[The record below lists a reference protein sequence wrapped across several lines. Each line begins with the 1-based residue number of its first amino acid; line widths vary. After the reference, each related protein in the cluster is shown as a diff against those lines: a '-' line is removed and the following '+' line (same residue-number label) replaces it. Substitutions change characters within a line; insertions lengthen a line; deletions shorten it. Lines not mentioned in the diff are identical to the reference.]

1 MKLRTEGCWTA
12 LVTPMTDEG
21 VVDMNALSLLVE
33 YQKKYG
39 INGLLA
45 VGTTGESP
53 TLDWDEHL
61 KVIGKVK
68 ELSGRTPVMAG
79 TGSNSTRESIRATVE
94 AHDMGVDAALLVDP
108 YYNAPSSTEIRNNYV
123 VPISESTPDIPLVLY
138 VIPGRTGTMLHPVD
152 IALLREQCENVIA
165 IKEATGNIDNM
176 ILTRELCGDD
186 LMIVS
191 GDDEITT
198 KIMLDE
204 RVRACGAISVMSNI
218 FPEAV
223 SEMINCISEGR
234 TDRALEIQRNLSPM
248 LGSVTVRSHE
258 DTRYGEVEVKFRNPV
273 PVKTL
278 MNILGMPSGQTRAP
292 LGSLTRNALER
303 LMSAARETYNN
314 DPTLFSP
321 IEDFFGVDAEERLN
335 DPRYTDG
342 QFHDAY

>member
-1 MKLRTEGCWTA
+1 MNLRTEGCWTA
-12 LVTPMTDEG
+12 LVTPLTDEG
-21 VVDMNALSLLVE
+21 IVDMNALSLLVE

-61 KVIGKVK
+61 NVIGKVK
-68 ELSGRTPVMAG
+68 ELSGSTPVMAG
-79 TGSNSTRESIRATVE
+79 TGSNSTQESIRATKE
-94 AHDMGVDAALLVDP
+94 AYDMGVDAALLVDP

-123 VPISESTPDIPLVLY
+123 VPISKNVPNIPLVLY

-152 IALLREQCENVIA
+152 IALLREECENVIA
-165 IKEATGNIDNM
+165 VKEATGNIDNM

-198 KIMLDE
+198 EIMLNE
-204 RVRACGAISVMSNI
+204 RIRACGAISVMSNI
-218 FPEAV
+218 FPEAM

-234 TDRALEIQRNLSPM
+234 TDRALEIRENLSPM
-248 LGSVTVRSHE
+248 LGCVTVKSCE
-258 DTRYGEVEVKFRNPV
+258 STRYGDVEVKFRNPV

-278 MNILGMPSGQTRAP
+278 MNTLGMPSGPTRAP
-292 LGSLTRNALER
+292 LGSLTRNALGH
-303 LMSAARETYNN
+303 LMAAARETYDN

-321 IEDFFGVDAEERLN
+321 IEDFFGVDVGERLN
-335 DPRYTDG
+335 DPQYTDG
-342 QFHDAY
+342 LFHDSY